1 MVEEAASMKWQDDNL
16 KIVDNILDITP
27 FKPAIIIGTLFK
39 DQKLKPS
46 ILNDIM
52 GVIGQKHYEDAETGD
67 FIYGNFVSKDS
78 EKNDV
83 AVLEDKSGRITIR
96 NSDKFDINH
105 FVSGSV
111 VALKGQAIDGGYF
124 QVDDY
129 CFAGM
134 PY

>member
-1 MVEEAASMKWQDDNL
+1 
-16 KIVDNILDITP
+16 
-27 FKPAIIIGTLFK
+27 
-39 DQKLKPS
+39 
-46 ILNDIM
+46 M

-67 FIYGNFVSKDS
+67 FQYGKFVSQNS
-78 EKNDV
+78 TEKNDV

-105 FVSGSV
+105 FVSGTV

-134 PY
+134 PF